1 MAHFLDVTL
10 ESQKGRVSS
19 SRESSDWRNSS
30 ESLLEFFPI
39 SLSCLQLRPKSLFS
53 RPAGEKTAAA
63 SPRRARERGEEDPH
77 ELQMRPQQWSF
88 CFRSLESA
96 ASPELQAKLCSL
108 LLQSLTPLAL
118 PGAGAAGVSMAFCPF
133 PLCGSFGSGLECAP
147 PLPPLPELS
156 LQALQ
161 RGLLVATFLQGSLG
175 LLRICLGD
183 FFSGSYTLL
192 LATLGYNSRH
202 PGPSSAWLK
211 TYVLIS
217 FINGTMGHIDLMQN
231 TLLHNFPA
239 LQLSLP
245 LSVNLM
251 HTVQLLVPGCSYCG
265 AYFGWQHLKAQRKMM
280 LEAYQREW
288 MMMME
293 RPPWPPPPLI
303 PLPQLPGGGVQ
314 LPPGPAPIAAPKN
327 GPNETAVQ

>member
-1 MAHFLDVTL
+1 MTHFLDVRAL
-10 ESQKGRVSS
+10 ETCDGRQGRAVPP
-19 SRESSDWRNSS
+19 S
-30 ESLLEFFPI
+30 ETLLELFPV
-39 SLSCLQLRPKSLFS
+39 SFSCLQLRPKTRS
-53 RPAGEKTAAA
+53 RRSATS
-63 SPRRARERGEEDPH
+63 SPCKREEREE
-77 ELQMRPQQWSF
+77 ELQMKPEVSQAIS
-88 CFRSLESA
+88 RSLGIL
-96 ASPELQAKLCSL
+96 ASPELQANLCSI
-108 LLQSLTPLAL
+108 LLQTLTPLAA
-118 PGAGAAGVSMAFCPF
+118 PMNAGATTMAFCPF
-133 PLCGSFGSGLECAP
+133 PLCGSFGSGLECA
-147 PLPPLPELS
+147 PPLPELS

-245 LSVNLM
+245 ISVNLM
-251 HTVQLLVPGCSYCG
+251 HTARGSRGTAGQDDQVMAKPTPQNTGFHRRIPPEIP
-265 AYFGWQHLKAQRKMM
+265 RMM

-303 PLPQLPGGGVQ
+303 PLPQLPGQPGVP
-314 LPPGPAPIAAPKN
+314 LPPGPAPIAAPKS
-327 GPNETAVQ
+327 GPSAAAQ

>member
-10 ESQKGRVSS
+10 ESQKGKTL
-19 SRESSDWRNSS
+19 RESS
-30 ESLLEFFPI
+30 ESLLELFPI
-39 SLSCLQLRPKSLFS
+39 PLSCLQLRPKSS
-53 RPAGEKTAAA
+53 APRPGSGATAS
-63 SPRRARERGEEDPH
+63 SPRQRERGEEEEN
-77 ELQMRPQQWSF
+77 ELQMRPQQWS
-88 CFRSLESA
+88 CLRSLDVSA
-96 ASPELQAKLCSL
+96 LAAPELQAKLCSL
-108 LLQSLTPLAL
+108 LLESLTPLAS
-118 PGAGAAGVSMAFCPF
+118 PAGAAGVTMAFCPF

-280 LEAYQREW
+280 LEAYEREW

-303 PLPQLPGGGVQ
+303 PLPQLPGGQGVQ

-327 GPNETAVQ
+327 GPNEQMAVQ

>member
-10 ESQKGRVSS
+10 ERQKGLSHEPR
-19 SRESSDWRNSS
+19 
-30 ESLLEFFPI
+30 ESLLELFPI
-39 SLSCLQLRPKSLFS
+39 SLSCLQLRPKSRPS
-53 RPAGEKTAAA
+53 RPATA
-63 SPRRARERGEEDPH
+63 SPRRERAEEEDH
-77 ELQMRPQQWSF
+77 ELQMRPQQWSP
-88 CFRSLESA
+88 CLRSLETAPPPGRDVFA
-96 ASPELQAKLCSL
+96 ALADPELRANLCSL
-108 LLQSLTPLAL
+108 LLQSLTPAMATAM
-118 PGAGAAGVSMAFCPF
+118 AGATGTATMAFCPF
-133 PLCGSFGSGLECAP
+133 PLCGSFGSGLDCAP

-303 PLPQLPGGGVQ
+303 PLPQLPGAQGVQ
-314 LPPGPAPIAAPKN
+314 LPPGPAPIAAGPK
-327 GPNETAVQ
+327 GPNEQTAVK

>member
-1 MAHFLDVTL
+1 MHFLDVKTL
-10 ESQKGRVSS
+10 ETGT
-19 SRESSDWRNSS
+19 SRDGNGQAGASP
-30 ESLLEFFPI
+30 ESLLDLLPR
-39 SLSCLQLRPKSLFS
+39 LGGCLQLRPKSTHRHLRRS
-53 RPAGEKTAAA
+53 CETTSATATPSAA
-63 SPRRARERGEEDPH
+63 SKQTEQDDL
-77 ELQMRPQQWSF
+77 ELEMKPQLWS
-88 CFRSLESA
+88 CRIQRWPSLEVTSSA
-96 ASPELQAKLCSL
+96 LTALASPELQRNLCSF
-108 LLQSLTPLAL
+108 LLQTLTPFAT
-118 PGAGAAGVSMAFCPF
+118 PGMHAGGSGATMAFCPF
-133 PLCGSFGSGLECAP
+133 PLCGGFGSGLECA
-147 PLPPLPELS
+147 PPLPELS

-231 TLLHNFPA
+231 TLLHNFPS
-239 LQLSLP
+239 LQLTLP
-245 LSVNLM
+245 VSVNLM
-251 HTVQLLVPGCSYCG
+251 HMVQLMVPGCSYCG

-303 PLPQLPGGGVQ
+303 PLPGMPGG
-314 LPPGPAPIAAPKN
+314 PPAPGMNQGPKTEN
-327 GPNETAVQ
+327 A

>member
-1 MAHFLDVTL
+1 MMHFLDVKTQSC
-10 ESQKGRVSS
+10 EASQKGDGNGHSGA
-19 SRESSDWRNSS
+19 EF
-30 ESLLEFFPI
+30 LLELFPI
-39 SLSCLQLRPKSLFS
+39 SLSCLQLRPKSRVRS
-53 RPAGEKTAAA
+53 GEKATA
-63 SPRRARERGEEDPH
+63 EESKQE
-77 ELQMRPQQWSF
+77 ELQMKAQVFSLP
-88 CFRSLESA
+88 CPRSWPSVMQA
-96 ASPELQAKLCSL
+96 VRSPDLQANLCSL
-108 LLQSLTPLAL
+108 LLQTLTPLAT
-118 PGAGAAGVSMAFCPF
+118 PMAAGTTAMAFCPF
-133 PLCGSFGSGLECAP
+133 PLCGSFGSFGSGLESCA
-147 PLPPLPELS
+147 PPLPELS

-239 LQLSLP
+239 LQMSLP

-303 PLPQLPGGGVQ
+303 PLPQLPGAQGAQVPM
-314 LPPGPAPIAAPKN
+314 PPGPAPIAPMAPVKE
-327 GPNETAVQ
+327 PSVQ

>member
-10 ESQKGRVSS
+10 ESHKGR
-19 SRESSDWRNSS
+19 ELS
-30 ESLLEFFPI
+30 ESLLELFPI
-39 SLSCLQLRPKSLFS
+39 SLSCLQLRPKSRP
-53 RPAGEKTAAA
+53 RPASATA
-63 SPRRARERGEEDPH
+63 SPRQRERSEEEN
-77 ELQMRPQQWSF
+77 ELQMRPQQWSPL
-88 CFRSLESA
+88 RSLDTSPDIFA
-96 ASPELQAKLCSL
+96 ALASPELRANLCSL
-108 LLQSLTPLAL
+108 LLQSLTPLAT
-118 PGAGAAGVSMAFCPF
+118 PAGASAGATMAFCPF

-303 PLPQLPGGGVQ
+303 PLPQLPGGQGVQ
-314 LPPGPAPIAAPKN
+314 LPPGPAPIAGPKN
-327 GPNETAVQ
+327 GPNEQTAVQ